1 MRKKLIPEQE
11 IINLSKELMQCFYNR
26 TIGDNLKYIA
36 DDFMWIGA
44 FDFQY
49 TTSLEEFLSITQS
62 EFNSVPFVM
71 MNEEF
76 SLIYKS
82 VTCYIVSAKFNLAT
96 KTEHGTVINTH
107 TRLTIVW
114 KYIGDDLKI
123 AHVHGSNAQ
132 DIPLIPTNKSDN
144 NTQNTDF
151 MQYLTTVG
159 KHDYS
164 KKLSFRDVTGAYMY
178 FLENEILYLK
188 ADLQN
193 TYLHTKNKTIR
204 IPGVLSETS
213 KHLPENFYRI
223 HKSFVVNANLV
234 KSLKR
239 YIVTL
244 VSDEELPIS
253 KDKFIAF
260 REFISN

>member
-1 MRKKLIPEQE
+1 
-11 IINLSKELMQCFYNR
+11 
-26 TIGDNLKYIA
+26 
-36 DDFMWIGA
+36 
-44 FDFQY
+44 
-49 TTSLEEFLSITQS
+49 
-62 EFNSVPFVM
+62 NSVPFLM

-82 VTCYIVSAKFNLAT
+82 TTCYIVCAKFNLAT
-96 KTEHGTVINTH
+96 KTEHDTIINTH
-107 TRLTIVW
+107 TRLTIAW
-114 KYIGDDLKI
+114 KYIGDELKL

-132 DIPLIPTNKSDN
+132 DIPLISTNKN
-144 NTQNTDF
+144 EKNAQNTDF
-151 MQYLTTVG
+151 MEYLSSIDE
-159 KHDYS
+159 HNYS
-164 KKLSFRDVTGAYMY
+164 KKLSFRDVSGAYMY

-213 KHLPENFYRI
+213 KNLPENFYRI
-223 HKSFVVNANLV
+223 HKSFVVNANFV

-244 VSDEELPIS
+244 IGDEELPIS

-260 REFISN
+260 REFISI